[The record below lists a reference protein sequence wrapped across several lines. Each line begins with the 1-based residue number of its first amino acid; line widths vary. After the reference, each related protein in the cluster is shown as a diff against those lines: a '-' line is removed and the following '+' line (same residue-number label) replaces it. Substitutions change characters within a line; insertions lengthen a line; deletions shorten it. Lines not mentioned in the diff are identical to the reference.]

1 MKKHLKKIT
10 NQTVNELLNNEIIMP
25 STYFEKFNKNAS
37 TLEVNLEDD
46 SFNQEMNKIL
56 IEEFDTIEVY
66 MKSIM
71 NNANII
77 GNAAKG
83 TKKALM
89 EKDIDSLT
97 DIYQQMVKL
106 EKEVKDLT
114 NKIFI
119 DDLTNT
125 FNRKWIYN
133 KYLNKEALLKE
144 DGLCVLIDINDYNYI
159 ENEYGELLANNLLI
173 FITRY
178 LKKNLKEEDCNFK
191 IARFFDNQFIIFVN
205 NKGLSQLNNL
215 IFNIKNLLSNT
226 NLKSNSGLFIKA
238 NYEYRI
244 QSYSKGQD
252 SKDVFE
258 ALFDQLKDK

>member
-1 MKKHLKKIT
+1 MKKHLRKIT
-10 NQTVNELLNNEIIMP
+10 NLTVNELLNNEIIMP
-25 STYFEKFNKNAS
+25 STYFEKFNKNAT
-37 TLEVNLEDD
+37 TLEVNLDDD
-46 SFNQEMNKIL
+46 SFNKEMNKIL
-56 IEEFDTIEVY
+56 VEEFDTIEVY

-71 NNANII
+71 SNANII

-83 TKKALM
+83 TKKALL
-89 EKDIDSLT
+89 EKDIDSLN
-97 DIYQQMVKL
+97 DIYKQMINL

-133 KYLNKEALLKE
+133 KYLNKDALFKE
-144 DGLCVLIDINDYNYI
+144 NGLCVLIDVNDYNYI
-159 ENEYGELLANNLLI
+159 EGEYGELLANNLLI
-173 FITRY
+173 FITRF

-191 IARFFDNQFIIFVN
+191 IARFFDNQFVIFVN
-205 NKGLSQLNNL
+205 NKNIEILKNL

-238 NYEYRI
+238 NYEYTI
-244 QSYSKGQD
+244 QAYTKGHD
-252 SKDVFE
+252 SKDIFE
-258 ALFDQLKDK
+258 SLFNQLKAK